1 MVIAMTKSFSLF
13 NFPVLPVARSLT
25 KICLRTQYAPP
36 LLPLIGAILI
46 GLLETA
52 SLVLTH
58 AHAATSIIETT
69 GAGDLGTEVLP
80 PSGNVYG
87 ITGGQPVGNN
97 LYHSFAQFNVGTG
110 DIAQFQTGTP
120 SPDPAMQNILGRITD
135 QNPSVIFGA
144 IDSTTYYPNANLFLM
159 NPYGFLFGP
168 QATVNVGGMVSF
180 TTANYLRLTDTGI
193 FHADQATTSVLT
205 SAPVAAFGFL
215 GSNPTDPAAISI
227 QGSTL
232 AAPGQ
237 TISLVGGN
245 QGFNFTNPDTGLS
258 ASVPDGMTM
267 TGGRLSA
274 PGGQI
279 NLASVASAGEV
290 LNGTLESAPNINGN
304 SFTAMGNITLSQGAL
319 LEVSADAAG
328 TVRIR
333 SGQFVIADSTLSAD
347 TANSDGALTAL
358 DIKVTGDLLIS
369 DTRGLP
375 ILTAKTT
382 GHGDA
387 GKIQIESANLVA
399 TSSTSSL
406 IPFALIDSHTSA
418 AETAGRA
425 GDINI
430 VTGNLQASNQG
441 DGSVVFAD
449 SGTRGLGQGHGG
461 NVTISAQSV
470 ALQGTQ
476 IFTGDS
482 MATLL
487 SENANGSAGDVT
499 MTADRVTFLLS
510 GIDTSALL
518 ASDDAELAG
527 SVALDA
533 HDINL
538 TTSSIF
544 ALGFGGGGEITVT
557 ADRLIMDATTQFQS
571 LTASGPGSD
580 IRVNAPVVELLN
592 GSSMATTTVGDG
604 QAGNIHVTATNH
616 LTLSTSPVQPNPSGL
631 FSNSIAVV
639 GTGLGDA
646 GNITVSTSRLEM
658 TGGSRIN
665 TITLGSGSGGDVT
678 INATNSV
685 SISGEFPPVPLETIF
700 GVGTTHPSGIF
711 TGTAVGEAPCSGS
724 CGDAGRIL
732 ITTGSLTLG
741 TGAQIDSSTRNS
753 GDGGT
758 ISIETSGRISL
769 SGTLNDGSP
778 VGIFSRTI
786 GTDPGS
792 GAGGNIT
799 LTAGQSVMIS
809 DGATISASST
819 GPGNA
824 GNIDIDA
831 GNQFTMTNSSVTTE
845 ATQSGGG
852 AIKITTD
859 PSGTVLLTNSTI
871 SASVLNGAGGGGSVN
886 IDPLFVILVNSQILA
901 TAIQGPGGNIFI
913 TTNLLLTDATSV
925 ISASSQFGVNG
936 TVTIQSPN
944 APISGQ
950 IHPLGKAPLL
960 ATSLLNQ
967 QCASVAGGQ
976 FSSFTVGGRN
986 SVPTEPGSW
995 LMSPI
1000 AMAGVEPRLTA
1011 DGGKAEGLSRLS
1023 GVSDVVRA
1031 GLAAHQINQT
1041 DRIDKTDQSPLSLR
1055 QISPAGFLT
1064 KTFAVDRSA
1073 GCQS

>member
-1 MVIAMTKSFSLF
+1 MVTAMTNSFSQLS
-13 NFPVLPVARSLT
+13 FPVLPAARSLT
-25 KICLRTQYAPP
+25 KTFLRTQYAPP
-36 LLPLIGAILI
+36 PLPLIGAILI

-58 AHAATSIIETT
+58 AHAATSITETT
-69 GAGDLGTEVLP
+69 GAGDLGTQVVLP
-80 PSGNVYG
+80 PPGGNVYG

-110 DIAQFQTGTP
+110 DIAQFQTPTLI
-120 SPDPAMQNILGRITD
+120 PDAAMLNILGRITD
-135 QNPSVIFGA
+135 QNPSAIFGG
-144 IDSTTYYPNANLFLM
+144 IDSTTYYPSANLFLM
-159 NPYGFLFGP
+159 NPHGFLFGP
-168 QATVNVGGMVSF
+168 QAAVNVGGMVAF
-180 TTANYLRLTDTGI
+180 TTADYLRLTDNVRFEAIPGK
-193 FHADQATTSVLT
+193 HDALL
-205 SAPVAAFGFL
+205 SAFPVAAFGFL
-215 GSNPTDPAAISI
+215 GSNPAAIAV
-227 QGSTL
+227 QGSQLTVANGRGL
-232 AAPGQ
+232 
-237 TISLVGGN
+237 SLVGGN
-245 QGFNFTNPDTGLS
+245 QGFTYTNPDTGLS

-267 TGGRLSA
+267 TGGTLSA

-319 LEVSADAAG
+319 LKVSADKVSADAAG

-333 SGQFVIADSTLSAD
+333 GGQFVITDSTLEAD

-358 DIKVTGDLLIS
+358 DIKVTGDLVIS

-375 ILTAKTT
+375 ILTARTT

-430 VTGNLQASNQG
+430 VTGNLQASHQG

-470 ALQGTQ
+470 ALQGSQ

-487 SENANGSAGDVT
+487 PQDANGSAGDVT
-499 MTADRVTFLLS
+499 ITADRVTFLLS

-518 ASDDAELAG
+518 ASNDAELAG

-604 QAGNIHVTATNH
+604 QAGDIHVTATNH

-792 GAGGNIT
+792 GAGGNIA
-799 LTAGQSVMIS
+799 LTAGQSVTIS
-809 DGATISASST
+809 NGASVSASST

-824 GNIDIDA
+824 GNIQVDA
-831 GNQFTMTNSSVTTE
+831 GSQFTMTNSSVTTE
-845 ATQSGGG
+845 ATESGGG
-852 AIKITTD
+852 AIKITTS
-859 PSGTVLLTNSTI
+859 PSGTVHLTDSMI

-886 IDPLFVILVNSQILA
+886 IDPQFVILQNSQILA
-901 TAIQGPGGNIFI
+901 NAVFGPGGNISI
-913 TTNLLLTDATSV
+913 TTNLLLPDATSV

-936 TVTIQSPN
+936 TITIQSPN

-950 IHPLGKAPLL
+950 IHPLGKSPLIATTLFTQRCAAL
-960 ATSLLNQ
+960 AN
-967 QCASVAGGQ
+967 GQ
-976 FSSFTVGGRN
+976 FSSFTVAGRN
-986 SVPTEPGSW
+986 SLPTEPGSW
-995 LMSPI
+995 LTSPL
-1000 AMAGVEPRLTA
+1000 AMAGVEPRL
-1011 DGGKAEGLSRLS
+1011 KAEGGSVGERQVVS
-1023 GVSDVVRA
+1023 GEWRV
-1031 GLAAHQINQT
+1031 G
-1041 DRIDKTDQSPLSLR
+1041 DRQMLSLR
-1055 QISPAGFLT
+1055 KVAPAGFLT
-1064 KTFAVDRSA
+1064 HAFAEDRSA